1 MSNFKKASKLKLRF
15 NTTKGPL
22 SAEQLWDLTQTAL
35 ETSVRAQKK
44 ILKKTDDDD
53 LGFLDVS
60 TITNPVEQLR
70 FDILKEVYLEKKAE
84 RAAKITAKEAREHN
98 DTIHALIAA
107 KKAEALGNKSVDELE
122 KLLVK
127 ED

>member
-22 SAEQLWDLTQTAL
+22 SAEQLWGLTQTAL

-60 TITNPVEQLR
+60 TTTNPVEQLR

-84 RAAKITAKEAREHN
+84 RAAKVTAKETKEHN
-98 DTIHALIAA
+98 DAIHILIAA
-107 KKAEALGNKSVDELE
+107 KKAEALGNKSVEELE

>member
-22 SAEQLWDLTQTAL
+22 SAEQLWDMTQTGL
-35 ETSVRAQKK
+35 EQCIRLQKK

-60 TITNPVEQLR
+60 TTSDPIEQLR
-70 FDILKEVYLEKKAE
+70 FDILKEVYLDKKAE
-84 RAAKITAKEAREHN
+84 REAQVSAKETKEHN
-98 DTIHALIAA
+98 DTIYALIQA
-107 KKAEALGNKSVDELE
+107 KKAEALGNKSVEELE
-122 KLLVK
+122 KLLIK
-127 ED
+127 E

>member
-60 TITNPVEQLR
+60 TTTNPVEQLR
-70 FDILKEVYLEKKAE
+70 FDILKEVYLDKKAE
-84 RAAKITAKEAREHN
+84 RAAKISAKEAKEHN
-98 DTIHALIAA
+98 DTIHTLIAA
-107 KKAEALGNKSVDELE
+107 KKAEALGNKSVEELE